1 MQVKPELEIEK
12 QLITQLVT
20 GESQWTYREDLKTE
34 EQLWDN
40 FFTKLAQNNVALL
53 ADHPLTEQEKRQI
66 QNQLNFVSYYDAAKW
81 LVGENGIAK
90 VEVQREDASL
100 GTIRLSVIWRDNI
113 AAGKSSYEVVNQVER
128 DKAYPQDQDRRMDV
142 TLLINGLPMI
152 HIELKSPGVGFLKAF
167 YQIEKYDREGK
178 FRGIYSSLQMFVVT
192 NKVDTRYI
200 AAARENKLNKQF
212 LTKWVDKDNRPVTDL
227 TSFAHEVLSIPRAH
241 QMVMQYSVIDDSKKA
256 LILLRPYQIHAIE
269 AVQDASRR
277 QESGYIWHTTGS
289 GKTLTSYKVARNL
302 LQIPAI
308 QKTIFVVDRRDLD
321 QQTTSSF
328 LSYAANDV
336 IDIDETDN
344 THELVKRLGGNDKR
358 VVVTTIQKIA
368 TMMRK
373 FEEGKYQRD
382 AGKIKDLRVAFVVD
396 ECHRAVTPQMQKEIK
411 AYFRNSLW
419 YGFTGTPIFK
429 ENKRKQVGD
438 LAQTTHQQY
447 GELLHE
453 YTVKEAIHDGAVLGF
468 KVDYRNTIISDML
481 EEEIPD
487 SAYEDKEHMLEVL
500 DAILNKSQQ
509 QLNIPKGVGKS
520 YDAILTVKSI
530 PQAQAYY
537 NLLKSIMAGKE
548 RVKVSERVKRH
559 LPDFP
564 KFTITYSVSEN
575 EEESIGYQDHMK
587 QVMEDYN
594 QEFDTHFTMADLRG
608 FNTDVNN
615 RLARKQDKYLYRKEQ
630 LDLVI
635 VVNRLLTGFDAPC
648 LSTLFI
654 DRKPMQPQDL
664 IQAFSRTNRIFD
676 SSKSYG
682 HIITFQKPLAF
693 KEAVDNALKLYS
705 NGGENEVLAP
715 SWEEEK
721 RNFLRSC
728 SDFQN
733 LITDDPEEGL
743 QIEQISTPE
752 LRKLAKTYQA
762 FDKYL
767 ASIRVYKEYDEEEL
781 YSQTGLDGEKLE
793 RYLGLYRNVLAELK
807 SRVEDDD
814 DGEPLDIHYELESIQ
829 VDEINYAYILTLIQ
843 SLIEQGQNQ
852 EKNLS
857 AQDKETVDNY
867 IQSLEKTNPNLAQI
881 ITELW
886 REVQEHPE
894 SYRGQS
900 IANILDQMIEAVIQ
914 QHIQVFSKRW
924 YVGEDELRYYV
935 EHYRKGAKKQLGE
948 SQLTKSQRYQDYKIE
963 VADALN
969 PLLYKKQIKEA
980 CKQLVEEVIEPLR
993 VGR

>member
-1 MQVKPELEIEK
+1 MKTSQELEIEK
-12 QLITQLVT
+12 QLIQQLAS
-20 GESQWTYREDLKTE
+20 GESQWTYRKDLKTE
-34 EQLWDN
+34 DQLWEN
-40 FFTKLAQNNVALL
+40 FFEKLAQNNVAML
-53 ADHPLTEQEKRQI
+53 ADHPLTDQEKHQI
-66 QNQLNFVSYYDAAKW
+66 KNQLNFVSYYEAAKW
-81 LVGENGIAK
+81 LAGENGIAK

-100 GTIRLSVIWRDNI
+100 GTIRLAVIWRDNI

-358 VVVTTIQKIA
+358 VVVTTIQKIT

-382 AGKIKDLRVAFVVD
+382 AGKIKNLRVAFVVD

-447 GELLHE
+447 GERLHE

-487 SAYEDKEHMLEVL
+487 SACEDKEHMLEVL

-537 NLLKSIMAGKE
+537 NLLKSIMDGKE

-575 EEESIGYQDHMK
+575 EEESIGYQEHMK

-594 QEFDTHFTMADLRG
+594 QEFGTHFRLADLRG

-615 RLARKQDKYLYRKEQ
+615 RLARKQDKYLYRNEQ

-635 VVNRLLTGFDAPC
+635 VVDRLLTGFDAPC

-654 DRKPMQPQDL
+654 DRKPMRPQDL

-676 SSKSYG
+676 DKKHFG
-682 HIITFQKPLAF
+682 HIITFQRPQAF

-721 RNFLRSC
+721 RNFLKAWAEFKGQVT
-728 SDFQN
+728 DF
-733 LITDDPEEGL
+733 DEEGIAL
-743 QIEQISTPE
+743 EQAPTAQ
-752 LRKLAKTYQA
+752 LRKVAKAYQV
-762 FDKYL
+762 FDKYQ
-767 ASIRVYKEYDEEEL
+767 ASIRVYSEYDKEEIYRE
-781 YSQTGLDGEKLE
+781 TGLSDSQLE
-793 RYLGLYRNVLAELK
+793 DYLGLYQNILAEIK
-807 SRVEDDD
+807 SRDPEVDSQDE
-814 DGEPLDIHYELESIQ
+814 LDIHYELESVQ
-829 VDEINYAYILTLIQ
+829 VDEINYAYILMLIQ
-843 SLIEQGQNQ
+843 SMIQQEENDEQA
-852 EKNLS
+852 LS
-857 AQDKETVDNY
+857 DKDIATVDSY
-867 IQSLEKTNPNLAQI
+867 IESLNRTNPSLAEIIQNLWTQ
-881 ITELW
+881 
-886 REVQEHPE
+886 VQEEPE
-894 SYRGQS
+894 RYRGQS
-900 IANILDQMIEAVIQ
+900 ITGVLDQMIESVIDS
-914 QHIQVFSKRW
+914 HIVSFAKRW
-924 YVGEDELRYYV
+924 YIGADELRYYIQ
-935 EHYRKGAKKQLGE
+935 HYRKGAKKQAGE
-948 SQLTKSQRYQDYKIE
+948 SQLTKSQRYKDYKAE

-969 PLLYKKQIKEA
+969 PLSYKKQIKEA
-980 CKQLVEEVIEPLR
+980 YTQLIEEVIEPLR

>member
-1 MQVKPELEIEK
+1 MKTSQELEIEK
-12 QLITQLVT
+12 QLIQQLAS
-20 GESQWTYREDLKTE
+20 GESQWTYRKDLKTE
-34 EQLWDN
+34 DQLWEN
-40 FFTKLAQNNVALL
+40 FFEKLAQNNVAML
-53 ADHPLTEQEKRQI
+53 ADHPLTDQEKHQI
-66 QNQLNFVSYYDAAKW
+66 KNQLNFVSYYEAAKW
-81 LVGENGIAK
+81 LAGENGIAK

-100 GTIRLSVIWRDNI
+100 GTIRLAVIWRDNI

-382 AGKIKDLRVAFVVD
+382 AGKVKDLRVAFVVD

-447 GELLHE
+447 GERLHE
-453 YTVKEAIHDGAVLGF
+453 YTVKEAIHDEAVLGF

-537 NLLKSIMAGKE
+537 NLLKSIMAGNE

-594 QEFDTHFTMADLRG
+594 QEFGTHFRLADLRG

-615 RLARKQDKYLYRKEQ
+615 RLARKQDKYLYRNEQ

-635 VVNRLLTGFDAPC
+635 VVDRLLTGFDAPC

-654 DRKPMQPQDL
+654 DRKPMRPQDL

-676 SSKSYG
+676 DKKRFG
-682 HIITFQKPLAF
+682 HIITFQRPQAF

-721 RNFLRSC
+721 RNFLKAWAE
-728 SDFQN
+728 FKGQV
-733 LITDDPEEGL
+733 TDLEEEGFAL
-743 QIEQISTPE
+743 EQAPTAQ
-752 LRKLAKTYQA
+752 LRKVAKAYQV
-762 FDKYL
+762 FDKYQ
-767 ASIRVYKEYDEEEL
+767 ASIRVYSEYDKEEIYRE
-781 YSQTGLDGEKLE
+781 TGLSDSQLE
-793 RYLGLYRNVLAELK
+793 AYLGLYQNILAEIK
-807 SRVEDDD
+807 SRDPEVDSQDE
-814 DGEPLDIHYELESIQ
+814 LDIHYELESVQ
-829 VDEINYAYILTLIQ
+829 VDEINYAYILMLIQ
-843 SLIEQGQNQ
+843 SMIQQEENDEQT
-852 EKNLS
+852 LS
-857 AQDKETVDNY
+857 DKDIATVDSY
-867 IQSLEKTNPNLAQI
+867 IESLNRTNPSLAEIIQNLWTQ
-881 ITELW
+881 
-886 REVQEHPE
+886 VQEEPE
-894 SYRGQS
+894 RYRGQS
-900 IANILDQMIEAVIQ
+900 ITGVLDQMIESIIDS
-914 QHIQVFSKRW
+914 HIVSFAKNW
-924 YVGEDELRYYV
+924 YIGVDELRYYIQ
-935 EHYRKGAKKQLGE
+935 HYRKGAKKQAGE
-948 SQLTKSQRYQDYKIE
+948 SQLTKSQRYKDYKAE

-969 PLLYKKQIKEA
+969 PLSYKKQIKEA
-980 CKQLVEEVIEPLR
+980 YTQLIEEVIEPLR

>member
-1 MQVKPELEIEK
+1 MKTSQELEIEK
-12 QLITQLVT
+12 QLIQQLAS
-20 GESQWTYREDLKTE
+20 GESQWTYRKDLKTE
-34 EQLWDN
+34 DQLWEN
-40 FFTKLAQNNVALL
+40 FFEKLAQNNVAML
-53 ADHPLTEQEKRQI
+53 ADHPLTDQEKHQI
-66 QNQLNFVSYYDAAKW
+66 KNQLNFVSYYEAAKW
-81 LVGENGIAK
+81 LAGENGIAK

-100 GTIRLSVIWRDNI
+100 GTIRLAVIWRDNI

-277 QESGYIWHTTGS
+277 QESSYIWHTTGS

-358 VVVTTIQKIA
+358 VVVTTIQKIT

-382 AGKIKDLRVAFVVD
+382 AGKIKNLHVAFVVD

-447 GELLHE
+447 GERLHE

-575 EEESIGYQDHMK
+575 EEESIGYQEHMK

-594 QEFDTHFTMADLRG
+594 QEFGTHFRLADLRG

-615 RLARKQDKYLYRKEQ
+615 RLARKQDKYLYRNEQ

-635 VVNRLLTGFDAPC
+635 VVDRLLTGFDAPC

-654 DRKPMQPQDL
+654 DRKPMRPQDL

-676 SSKSYG
+676 DKKHFG
-682 HIITFQKPLAF
+682 HIITFQRPQAF

-721 RNFLRSC
+721 RNFLKAWAE
-728 SDFQN
+728 FKGQV
-733 LITDDPEEGL
+733 TDLEEEGVAL
-743 QIEQISTPE
+743 EQAPTAQ
-752 LRKLAKTYQA
+752 LRKVAKAYQV
-762 FDKYL
+762 FDKYQ
-767 ASIRVYKEYDEEEL
+767 ASIRVYSEYDKEEIYRE
-781 YSQTGLDGEKLE
+781 TGLSDRQLE
-793 RYLGLYRNVLAELK
+793 AYLGFYQNILAEIK
-807 SRVEDDD
+807 SRDPEVDSQDE
-814 DGEPLDIHYELESIQ
+814 LDIHYELESVQ
-829 VDEINYAYILTLIQ
+829 VDEINYAYILMLIQ
-843 SLIEQGQNQ
+843 SMIQQEENDEQS
-852 EKNLS
+852 LS
-857 AQDKETVDNY
+857 DKDIATVDSY
-867 IQSLEKTNPNLAQI
+867 IERLNRTNPSLAEIIQNLWTQ
-881 ITELW
+881 
-886 REVQEHPE
+886 VQEEPE
-894 SYRGQS
+894 RYRGQS
-900 IANILDQMIEAVIQ
+900 ITGVLDQMIESIIDN
-914 QHIQVFSKRW
+914 HIVSFAKKW
-924 YVGEDELRYYV
+924 YIGADELRYYIQ
-935 EHYRKGAKKQLGE
+935 HYRKGAKKQAGE
-948 SQLTKSQRYQDYKIE
+948 SQLTKSQRYKDYKAE

-969 PLLYKKQIKEA
+969 PLSYKKQIKEA
-980 CKQLVEEVIEPLR
+980 YTQLIEEVIEPLR